1 MKTLR
6 KIGKLLLIVLVALLA
21 IPILLLVAVI
31 LLLLS
36 PIPVGLR
43 FRYDGAAALRL
54 IIAFFHMQLLPKKPM
69 TRTQAEKA
77 AAKKAKKQEKKAK
90 KAAKKAEEKKKRQ
103 AHSLIAK
110 PEPEAPAEPKP
121 KTSVRDKLEGLIP
134 WAKLGVRFVGEF
146 FHRRL
151 CVRRLNIRVAL
162 ANSDPAKL
170 AMSTG
175 RAWEILGIAVPILEQ
190 GFRIK
195 ERRLNVYPDFT
206 AKKTDVEAELQI
218 RLILGGLFWMALRY
232 GFRALKL
239 FLSRKFR
246 KKASKT
252 EPTEETAPAKAS

>member
-6 KIGKLLLIVLVALLA
+6 KIGKVLLIVLIAVLA
-21 IPILLLVAVI
+21 IPVLLLVGVI

-36 PIPVGLR
+36 PIPVGVR
-43 FRYDGAAALRL
+43 FRYHGEVSLRL
-54 IIAFFHMQLLPKKPM
+54 IVAFFHKQLLPKKPL
-69 TRTQAEKA
+69 TRKQLAKAE
-77 AAKKAKKQEKKAK
+77 AKKQEKKAK

-162 ANSDPAKL
+162 ANGNPAKL
-170 AMSTG
+170 ALSTG
-175 RAWEILGIAVPILEQ
+175 RAWEILGITVPILEQ
-190 GFRIK
+190 GFKIK
-195 ERRLNVYPDFT
+195 ERRLDVYPDFT
-206 AKKTDVEAELQI
+206 AKKTDVDAELQI
-218 RLILGGLFWMALRY
+218 RLLLGGLFWMALRY
-232 GFRALKL
+232 SLRALKI
-239 FLSRKFR
+239 FLSGKF
-246 KKASKT
+246 KKNKT
-252 EPTEETAPAKAS
+252 RPAPVEPAAPAQAS